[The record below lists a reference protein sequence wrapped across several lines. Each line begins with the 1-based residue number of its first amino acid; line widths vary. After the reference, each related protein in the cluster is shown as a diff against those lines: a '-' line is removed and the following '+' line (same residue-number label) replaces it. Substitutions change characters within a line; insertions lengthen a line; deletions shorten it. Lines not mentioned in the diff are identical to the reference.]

1 MESDRHADGS
11 GQDIAESTDV
21 SKYGQDDVAG
31 DGEDGLDPHSP
42 PDEPLGVEDP
52 SIVEGGII
60 ARDDVETR
68 DERRE
73 PEATPE

>member
-11 GQDIAESTDV
+11 GQDTAESTDV
-21 SKYGQDDVAG
+21 SKYGQDRVGSAV
-31 DGEDGLDPHSP
+31 DGLDPHSP

-52 SIVEGGII
+52 SIVEGGVV
-60 ARDDVETR
+60 ARDDVQSR
-68 DERRE
+68 DERHE